1 MTTGGRSLLL
11 RVPGTGLLAIALLAG
26 CAGGSGGGSQKAD
39 AGEALQ
45 AALDHGEAAFK
56 DGEYAEAEKAFA
68 EARRLQPDNARAVVA
83 GATCLLKT
91 HQVQGAHDLLT
102 SYLRGHPGDAAA
114 RLTLARTFLREADF
128 DAAAVELRRVREA
141 DPKNLLALYNLGF
154 IAYRNGQY
162 EEAEHTLKETIQVR
176 PEHPEAHYTLGLTY
190 LAQGRSAEAATEL
203 KETVRLDPNHVG
215 AHFNLARAAALS
227 GQAELAAA
235 ERRTYASLSGKSKSD
250 TERSEQVKSQSL
262 KAVQA
267 LMAEDFETALKEYQ
281 ALLVRYPDHAPLYND
296 IGRVQLRLGRRDDAL
311 ASLKKAADLDPRLS
325 EPHYLLA
332 NLYRER
338 GDQAAAD
345 RELRTFAT
353 LETIPEGKS
362 GY

>member
-1 MTTGGRSLLL
+1 MNGSMTVRRVTIGAAALLML
-11 RVPGTGLLAIALLAG
+11 LLAG
-26 CAGGSGGGSQKAD
+26 CAGGSGAVKDKVDGA
-39 AGEALQ
+39 EALA

-91 HQVQGAHDLLT
+91 HQVKAAHDLLT
-102 SYLRGHPGDAAA
+102 SYLSAHPGDAAA
-114 RLTLARTFLREADF
+114 RLTLARTYLREADF
-128 DAAAVELRRVREA
+128 DAAAVELRKVRET
-141 DPKNLLALYNLGF
+141 DPQNLLALYNLGF
-154 IAYRNGQY
+154 IAYRNGRY
-162 EEAEHTLKETIQVR
+162 DEAERTLKDALHVR

-190 LAQGRSAEAATEL
+190 LAQARSADAVTEFQ
-203 KETVRLDPNHVG
+203 ETVRLDPNHVG

-227 GQAELAAA
+227 GRTALAAS
-235 ERRTYASLSGKSKSD
+235 ERQTFASLSGKSKSE
-250 TERSEQVKSQSL
+250 TERAEQVKSQSL

-267 LMAEDFETALKEYQ
+267 LMAEDFEAALKEYQ
-281 ALLVRYPDHAPLYND
+281 ALLLRYPDHAPLFND
-296 IGRVQLRLGRRDDAL
+296 IGRVQLRLGRRDEAL
-311 ASLKKAADLDPRLS
+311 VSLKKAAELDPRLS

-345 RELRTFAT
+345 RELRAFAT